1 MGLYLTRA
9 KYTGDAFKGMIGK
22 PHDRGEVAKTLFKAA
37 GMKLHSVYFSPST
50 AEIVCLVAGDAAQ
63 ASAVDMV
70 IIASGAFSAVSSIE
84 LVDMEEM
91 QQAMKAA
98 SKIARKYKAP
108 HQ

>member
-1 MGLYLTRA
+1 
-9 KYTGDAFKGMIGK
+9 
-22 PHDRGEVAKTLFKAA
+22 
-37 GMKLHSVYFSPST
+37 
-50 AEIVCLVAGDAAQ
+50 VAGDAAQ